1 MNMNEAVFCINKR
14 ETGLKEVSNKNEENR
29 TSQSSGY
36 FETDSMALL
45 VLEIVNG

>member
-14 ETGLKEVSNKNEENR
+14 ETGLKEVSTYEENR

-36 FETDSMALL
+36 FETDSTALL
-45 VLEIVNG
+45 VLGIVNG